1 MLKEHD
7 LLMPNEIHF
16 QLDNCGDNKVP
27 NNFILVAFASNNFKI
42 QIFNSLRF
50 IKNKEFF
57 TFCSILVEAG
67 YFQTITVGFLI
78 VGHTHASIDQ
88 YFSCLRRKI
97 RNASFIAS
105 PIALQHLFTLPFS
118 ASEKKKSRFRPPISQ
133 LQLYFVHDYR
143 SALAPYYNSAIT
155 NYNIPYQFK
164 FSNVLSK
171 CVCQHKQFSDP
182 KLPWLPLQSSEVLKT
197 VEQLYKSR
205 IFGIENTHSLSTETG
220 KAMLAEHMG
229 FRDNFN
235 SSRLGSSTI
244 GSDLDNFRAFN
255 DILPELQQME
265 SLALAEQVLRHTD
278 EAVGIDDVERYDE
291 SEVHDAYKSNQEALQ
306 ELNTKTHGK
315 CILILIYYF
324 VNFNII
330 PIFMNFQV
338 FCFG

>member
-1 MLKEHD
+1 M
-7 LLMPNEIHF
+7 
-16 QLDNCGDNKVP
+16 
-27 NNFILVAFASNNFKI
+27 
-42 QIFNSLRF
+42 
-50 IKNKEFF
+50 
-57 TFCSILVEAG
+57 FCSILVEAG

-97 RNASFIAS
+97 RNASFIAT
-105 PIALQHLFTLPFS
+105 PMALQHLFTLPFS

-143 SALAPYYNSAIT
+143 SSMAPYVNPAIS

-164 FSNVLSK
+164 FFNVLSK
-171 CVCQHKQFSDP
+171 CVCQHKQFADP

-229 FRDNFN
+229 FQDSLN
-235 SSRLGSSTI
+235 SSRLGSATV
-244 GSDLDNFRAFN
+244 GAELDNFRAFN
-255 DILPELQQME
+255 DILPQLQSME

-278 EAVGIDDVERYDE
+278 EALGIDDVERYDE
-291 SEVHDAYKSNQEALQ
+291 SEVRNAYLSNQEALQ
-306 ELNTKTHGK
+306 GLNTKTHGK
-315 CILILIYYF
+315 RYLVKFILHD
-324 VNFNII
+324 N
-330 PIFMNFQV
+330 
-338 FCFG
+338 